1 MACLSR
7 PSYPKKVP
15 LNRSHFAYKRCIPFT
30 NLASGIQNW
39 RFAFKYAVF
48 NLQTSIS
55 PYKLAPQITT
65 QPIDVSKSSK
75 SGKTIYS
82 FTDEEKDRTVRV
94 ATDLKLDLF
103 KKWLKESIAHCGK

>member
-65 QPIDVSKSSK
+65 QLLKNGRIAAAESVEEIHRQ
-75 SGKTIYS
+75 GKTI
-82 FTDEEKDRTVRV
+82 EEFYREKVE
-94 ATDLKLDLF
+94 
-103 KKWLKESIAHCGK
+103 KEA

>member
-65 QPIDVSKSSK
+65 QHLWSKSSLENK
-75 SGKTIYS
+75 NSCHKRDKIDAISIGLWYSTLKDFVAIYG
-82 FTDEEKDRTVRV
+82 
-94 ATDLKLDLF
+94 
-103 KKWLKESIAHCGK
+103 AHIER